1 MKNSIQVFFKKI
13 YYPVYLIIFLSLAGP
28 NAEAQY
34 FGFKINS
41 GKISVRLEYTTLNNL
56 VIIPVKLNNQVPLNL
71 VMDTGVRS
79 TILTD
84 RRFTDFLRLPYDRVI
99 TINGPG
105 DFSTLEAYVV
115 TQIDLHLEGVT
126 GYDQTILVLSNDYLR
141 LSSVLG
147 SQVHGMI
154 GYDFYN
160 RFVMDFD
167 FPNNTVLLKE
177 PRKFVPPKNYCEL
190 PLMIE
195 DTKPYIWATITTG
208 DSATIRVKLMI
219 DTGASHSLLL
229 KEDPDLGILVP
240 EKNITSEIG
249 RGLGGSIEGKIGK
262 INSLTIGDFTFR
274 DVITSFPDPDNYPD
288 TLSIIDRNG
297 TIGGEILSRFRMFI
311 DYRHSKIYLRKN
323 QNFTKKFG
331 YNMSGISVIAEGK
344 DLDNYRI
351 SNVRKESPADLAGVR
366 VNDKILTING
376 YNCEDMTL
384 GEIYKIFNY
393 DPGKMIR
400 VFLERDNE
408 VVKTQF
414 ELVDPI

>member
-1 MKNSIQVFFKKI
+1 
-13 YYPVYLIIFLSLAGP
+13 
-28 NAEAQY
+28 
-34 FGFKINS
+34 
-41 GKISVRLEYTTLNNL
+41 
-56 VIIPVKLNNQVPLNL
+56 
-71 VMDTGVRS
+71 
-79 TILTD
+79 
-84 RRFTDFLRLPYDRVI
+84 
-99 TINGPG
+99 
-105 DFSTLEAYVV
+105 
-115 TQIDLHLEGVT
+115 
-126 GYDQTILVLSNDYLR
+126 
-141 LSSVLG
+141 
-147 SQVHGMI
+147 
-154 GYDFYN
+154 
-160 RFVMDFD
+160 
-167 FPNNTVLLKE
+167 
-177 PRKFVPPKNYCEL
+177 
-190 PLMIE
+190 
-195 DTKPYIWATITTG
+195 
-208 DSATIRVKLMI
+208 MI

-229 KEDPDLGILVP
+229 KEDPDISILVP
-240 EKNITSEIG
+240 EKHITSEIG
-249 RGLGGSIEGKIGK
+249 RGLGGTIEGKIGK

-274 DVITSFPDPDNYPD
+274 DVVTSFPDPDNYPD

-351 SNVRKESPADLAGVR
+351 SHVRKESPADLAGVR

-376 YNCEDMTL
+376 YNSKDMIL